1 MLSRSAKRTRLIA
14 IAKVMPAAPMRRRR
28 LFFLAKIYPFS
39 PSCLTSPSTRMP
51 TLPVA
56 ECLARG
62 FAMSSSLLLL
72 TQDCVS
78 PDQSQPR
85 VEIVLRGLLNETLH
99 HPTDRLRSPLEAAPQ
114 RRSLRGRTARPL
126 RPAAALRQQQP
137 NADVRHPSTAHRMVN
152 QLVAPPRVAS
162 LFLCCR
168 LARPRTPGSRICR
181 WGRPPDALRS
191 GGIHPRGSTPRPSGV
206 MLACQVG

>member
-78 PDQSQPR
+78 PDQSEPR

-126 RPAAALRQQQP
+126 RPAAALRQQQAKCGCTASVYGASDGESARSASQSCLALSVLP
-137 NADVRHPSTAHRMVN
+137 SCSTAN
-152 QLVAPPRVAS
+152 AWKPYLS
-162 LFLCCR
+162 L
-168 LARPRTPGSRICR
+168 GS
-181 WGRPPDALRS
+181 A
-191 GGIHPRGSTPRPSGV
+191 
-206 MLACQVG
+206 A